1 MKALARDKIRVG
13 LIGLG
18 TVGSGVAR
26 ILHEN
31 SALIQKRVGAPI
43 ELSMVADMDQR
54 KKSLLPHSKISFVTD
69 FRKVVDDPGVDIVV
83 ELIGGFEPAKTILLS
98 ALKNKKHVVTA
109 NKALLAEYGEELYA
123 AANKMG
129 LDIGFEGS
137 VAGGIPII
145 RIIKEGLA
153 ANQIE
158 SFYGIINGTSNYI
171 LTKMTEERLSFETVL
186 AEAQRLGYAEADP
199 TFDIQGIDSAH
210 KLSIL
215 VSLAFGTPVNFKDI
229 YTEGITQIT
238 PLDIEYAREFGF
250 KIKLLGIA
258 KKKGDEVE
266 ARVHPTMVLENEM
279 IASVNGVFNAIYL
292 VGNAVGKS
300 MYYGRGAGDMP
311 TGSAVVSDLIDISRN
326 IMQLSSLEEQKP
338 LRTRVPL
345 MSFLPEERMPIR
357 IKSIDEIESFYYIR
371 FMVLDNPGVLSHI
384 SGILGEHQ
392 ISISAVIQKGR
403 LAGETVPVVM
413 MTHRCLGKNIRLAL
427 EKIDEH
433 PYVSEK
439 PLLIRVEGEET

>member
-1 MKALARDKIRVG
+1 MKSQSKDKIRVG

-18 TVGSGVAR
+18 TVGLGMAR
-26 ILHEN
+26 ILNEN
-31 SALIQKRVGAPI
+31 GALIQKRVGVPI
-43 ELSMVADMDQR
+43 ELSIVADMDQR
-54 KKSLLPHSKISFVTD
+54 KRTVLPNPNIPFVTD
-69 FRKVVDDPGVDIVV
+69 FRKVVDDPQVDIVV

-98 ALKNKKHVVTA
+98 SLKNKKHIVTA
-109 NKALLAEYGEELYA
+109 NKALLAEHGEEIYN
-123 AANKMG
+123 AANKLG

-145 RIIKEGLA
+145 RIFKEGLA
-153 ANQIE
+153 ANRIE

-171 LTKMTEERLSFETVL
+171 LTKMTEERLPFDAVL
-186 AEAQRLGYAEADP
+186 AEAQRLGYAEANP

-210 KLSIL
+210 KLAIL
-215 VSLAFGTPVNFKDI
+215 VTLAFGTPVNFKDI

-250 KIKLLGIA
+250 RIKLLGIA
-258 KKKGDEVE
+258 KRKGDEIE
-266 ARVHPTMVLENEM
+266 ARVHPTMVPESEM

-292 VGNAVGKS
+292 VGNATGQS

-311 TGSAVVSDLIDISRN
+311 TGSAVVSDLIDIARN
-326 IMQLSSLEEQKP
+326 MILISTCDQKSG
-338 LRTRVPL
+338 RTRVPL
-345 MSFLPEERMPIR
+345 MSFLPEERKPIR
-357 IKSIDEIESFYYIR
+357 IKSIDEIESFFYIR
-371 FMVLDNPGVLSHI
+371 FMVLDNPGVLSHL
-384 SGILGEHQ
+384 SGILGEYQ

-439 PLLIRVEGEET
+439 PLLIRVEGEES

>member
-1 MKALARDKIRVG
+1 MNSARKDKIRVG

-18 TVGSGVAR
+18 TVGGGVAR

-31 SALIQKRVGAPI
+31 AALIEKRVRVPI
-43 ELSMVADMDQR
+43 ILSMAADLDQ
-54 KKSLLPHSKISFVTD
+54 KKKALLPSPDTHFVTD
-69 FRKVVDDPGVDIVV
+69 FKKVVDDPQIDIVV
-83 ELIGGFEPAKTILLS
+83 ELVGGFEPAKTILLS
-98 ALKNKKHVVTA
+98 ALKKNKHVVTA
-109 NKALLAEYGEELYA
+109 NKALLAEQGEEIYEQA
-123 AANKMG
+123 QKMG
-129 LDIGFEGS
+129 LDVGFEGS

-145 RIIKEGLA
+145 RILKEGLA
-153 ANQIE
+153 ANRIE

-171 LTKMTEERLSFETVL
+171 LTKMTEEKLPFNTTLS
-186 AEAQRLGYAEADP
+186 EAQRLGYAEADP

-215 VSLAFGTPVNFKDI
+215 VTLAYGTPVNFKDI

-250 KIKLLGIA
+250 KIKLLAIA
-258 KKKGDEVE
+258 KRKGDEIE
-266 ARVHPTMVLENEM
+266 ARVHPTMVQEGEM

-292 VGNAVGKS
+292 VGNAIGQTMFYGK
-300 MYYGRGAGDMP
+300 GAGDLP
-311 TGSAVVSDLIDISRN
+311 TGSAVVSDLIDIARN
-326 IMQLSSLEEQKP
+326 ILQNSSAGPKHP
-338 LRTRVPL
+338 HVRVPL
-345 MSFLPEERMPIR
+345 LSFLPEERKPLR
-357 IKSIDEIESFYYIR
+357 IKSIEEIESLYYVR

-413 MTHRCLGKNIRLAL
+413 MTHLCLERNIRLAL
-427 EKIDEH
+427 ETIDELS
-433 PYVSEK
+433 YVSEK
-439 PLLIRVEGEET
+439 TLFIRVEGEES

>member
-1 MKALARDKIRVG
+1 MKALIKEKIRVG
-13 LIGLG
+13 LVGLG
-18 TVGSGVAR
+18 TVGAGVVR

-31 SALIQKRVGAPI
+31 RALIQKRVGVPI
-43 ELSMVADMDQR
+43 ELSIVADMDQR
-54 KKSLLPHSKISFVTD
+54 KKAILPDPKIHFVTD
-69 FRKVVDDPGVDIVV
+69 FREVVDDPQVDIVV

-109 NKALLAEYGEELYA
+109 NKALLAEHGEEIYA

-129 LDIGFEGS
+129 LEIGFEGS

-145 RIIKEGLA
+145 RILKEGLA
-153 ANQIE
+153 ANRIE

-171 LTKMTEERLSFETVL
+171 LTKMTEERLPFDTVL

-215 VSLAFGTPVNFKDI
+215 VALAYGTPVHFKDI

-250 KIKLLGIA
+250 KIKLLAIA
-258 KKKGDEVE
+258 KKKGEEIE
-266 ARVHPTMVLENEM
+266 ARVHPTMVPENEM

-292 VGNAVGKS
+292 VGNALGQT
-300 MYYGRGAGDMP
+300 MFYGRGAGDMP

-326 IMQLSSLEEQKP
+326 IIQASCSDSKP
-338 LRTRVPL
+338 ARTRVPL
-345 MSFLPEERMPIR
+345 MSYLPEERKPIR
-357 IKSIDEIESFYYIR
+357 IKSIDEIESLYYIR

-384 SGILGEHQ
+384 SGILGEHH

-413 MTHRCLGKNIRLAL
+413 MTHRCLEKNIRLAL

-439 PLLIRVEGEET
+439 PLLIRVEGEES

>member
-1 MKALARDKIRVG
+1 MKLLRKDKIRVG
-13 LIGLG
+13 LIGFG
-18 TVGSGVAR
+18 TVGSGTAR

-31 SALIQKRVGAPI
+31 AALIQKRLGAPI
-43 ELSMVADMDQR
+43 EISMVADMDQR
-54 KKSLLPHSKISFVTD
+54 KKAILPSSNIEFVTD
-69 FRKVVDDPGVDIVV
+69 FRKVIDDPQIDIVV

-98 ALKNKKHVVTA
+98 ALKNRKHVVTA
-109 NKALLAEYGEELYA
+109 NKALLAEHGEEIYA
-123 AANKMG
+123 AANKWG

-145 RIIKEGLA
+145 RIFKEGLA
-153 ANQIE
+153 ANRIE

-215 VSLAFGTPVNFKDI
+215 VAIAYGTPVNFKDI
-229 YTEGITQIT
+229 YIEGINQIT

-250 KIKLLGIA
+250 RIKLLGIA
-258 KKKGDEVE
+258 KRRGEEIE
-266 ARVHPTMVLENEM
+266 ARVHPTMVPENEM

-292 VGNAVGKS
+292 VGNAVGQS

-311 TGSAVVSDLIDISRN
+311 TGSAVVSDLIDIARN
-326 IMQLSSLEEQKP
+326 LLQVSSTDQKP
-338 LRTRVPL
+338 DRTRVPL
-345 MSFLPEERMPIR
+345 VSYLPEERKPIR
-357 IKSIDEIESFYYIR
+357 IKSIDEIESLHYIR

-413 MTHRCLGKNIRLAL
+413 MTHRCLGRNIRLAL